1 MSCKAYA
8 NSDEKL
14 GTPRLCGTAL
24 ALVSMVAL
32 NACAMAAPE
41 ESGAMHD
48 PAPDPVPADAIAVS
62 PDLYMRPMGV
72 DDDGCPVF
80 QPWSPTLMVVQALHW
95 RTADGAFTLDRG
107 EADCPAT
114 AVDGAAGQNDSR

>member
-8 NSDEKL
+8 NSDVTL

-24 ALVSMVAL
+24 ALFSMVAL

-41 ESGAMHD
+41 ESSAMH
-48 PAPDPVPADAIAVS
+48 DPVPADAIAVS

-114 AVDGAAGQNDSR
+114 AVDGQNDSR

>member
-1 MSCKAYA
+1 MSCNAYA
-8 NSDEKL
+8 NSTRVL
-14 GTPRLCGTAL
+14 GTPRLRSAGL

-41 ESGAMHD
+41 GINRITTLR
-48 PAPDPVPADAIAVS
+48 PTPVPADAIAVS

-95 RTADGAFTLDRG
+95 RAADGAFTLDRD

-114 AVDGAAGQNDSR
+114 AVDDQNDSR